1 MERHELLNVIA
12 EYAEE
17 NLPAKLWMPHREKFV
32 PGKTQIPATYPE
44 LNPIDVANLVDT
56 VLNFWYTDYK
66 QSEKFKRLLCETT
79 KQEYATLTNSGSS
92 ANLLALTAV
101 SRIFSKK
108 LVLTCATGFPTTVA
122 PIYQNNKIPVYIDI
136 DPFTFQP
143 KYEEIDAAFEKYE
156 NDIAGSIFA
165 HTLGFPYDEWQI
177 SIHPGFSIAD
187 CCFVANTKIQTFDG
201 EKPISDVVVGD
212 YVLTRFGYKKVLSAK
227 KTGRKPVISR
237 IGLRGTSS
245 HPIITKNGIIALDAL
260 RVGDIIITWNP
271 KLSSIEEKS
280 IVDTQMLNSDNTE
293 FIFGHQEKIEH
304 HYIGKCGL
312 TLLEKYLKAFWFIT
326 KMEILLII
334 QYPILK
340 LFQYQNM
347 PKFISMTLE
356 DEKKLWKIL
365 AWLESKLQ
373 SGIKAMKGN
382 RRTKLLDN
390 YLGNI
395 DCHLQKLVWCV
406 EKNIKR
412 IFLEDQNIA
421 LQIARTEVDICD
433 VYNLNIEDAHEFFAN
448 NILVHNC
455 DAIGAKH
462 SNGLN
467 VGEDTDISTYSFFP
481 AHQIFAG
488 ECGAVL
494 TDNEELNSIIESLN
508 NWGRSCYCKPGQS
521 NTCGHRFDWQ
531 EKGKLP
537 EGYDHKYIF
546 DYLGYNF
553 KPTEFQAAL
562 GFSQLLRLDR
572 IVEDRQV
579 RFQLLSGFIEDI
591 PRLQTVLIPSS
602 SVPSPFGFPI
612 ICETLE
618 DAQSLIAYLEDHKI
632 STRKVFAGN
641 ITKQPGY
648 MNLPYIRMGNL
659 DGSDFVMNNVFWI
672 GCHPNLTIE
681 MLNYMMTVIEDW
693 SKK

>member
-1 MERHELLNVIA
+1 MEKHELLNAIA

-101 SRIFSKK
+101 SRMFSKK

-122 PIYQNNKIPVYIDI
+122 PIYQNGKIPVYIDI
-136 DPFTFQP
+136 DPFTLQP
-143 KYEEIDAAFEKYE
+143 KYEEIDAAFEKYG

-165 HTLGFPYDEWQI
+165 HTLGFPYEEWKV
-177 SIHPGFSIAD
+177 SIHHGFSIAD
-187 CCFVANTKIQTFDG
+187 GC
-201 EKPISDVVVGD
+201 
-212 YVLTRFGYKKVLSAK
+212 
-227 KTGRKPVISR
+227 
-237 IGLRGTSS
+237 
-245 HPIITKNGIIALDAL
+245 DAL
-260 RVGDIIITWNP
+260 
-271 KLSSIEEKS
+271 
-280 IVDTQMLNSDNTE
+280 
-293 FIFGHQEKIEH
+293 
-304 HYIGKCGL
+304 
-312 TLLEKYLKAFWFIT
+312 A
-326 KMEILLII
+326 
-334 QYPILK
+334 
-340 LFQYQNM
+340 
-347 PKFISMTLE
+347 
-356 DEKKLWKIL
+356 
-365 AWLESKLQ
+365 
-373 SGIKAMKGN
+373 
-382 RRTKLLDN
+382 
-390 YLGNI
+390 
-395 DCHLQKLVWCV
+395 
-406 EKNIKR
+406 
-412 IFLEDQNIA
+412 
-421 LQIARTEVDICD
+421 
-433 VYNLNIEDAHEFFAN
+433 
-448 NILVHNC
+448 
-455 DAIGAKH
+455 AKH

-531 EKGKLP
+531 EKGNLP

-546 DYLGYNF
+546 NYLGYNF

-572 IVEDRQV
+572 IVADRQV

-681 MLNYMMTVIEDW
+681 MLHYMMTVIEDW